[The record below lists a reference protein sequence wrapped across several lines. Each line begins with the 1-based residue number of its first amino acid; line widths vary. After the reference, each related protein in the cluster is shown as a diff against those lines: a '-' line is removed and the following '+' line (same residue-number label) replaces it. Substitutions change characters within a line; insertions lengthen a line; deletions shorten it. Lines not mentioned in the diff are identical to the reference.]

1 MTATTGDP
9 GPTPTDD
16 ELMAELRAVLSRSE
30 PVPDSVRA
38 LSRSLL
44 SWRDPDAELAELA
57 ADSRQPEQLLRGDTD
72 VLLHF
77 RAGAV
82 EITVQL
88 SPTGDGRHRLV
99 GQVEPPAPGT
109 VEIRRPAGRTPV
121 AVDERGRFAA
131 GGLPSG
137 PLSLRWRPEGDGL
150 VDTPWHL
157 L

>member
-1 MTATTGDP
+1 MTSFGATY
-9 GPTPTDD
+9 PTPAGDD
-16 ELMAELRAVLSRSE
+16 ELMAELKAMLERSD
-30 PVPDSVRA
+30 PVPDTVVAR
-38 LSRSLL
+38 SRSLL

-57 ADSRQPEQLLRGDTD
+57 ADSRHADQLVRGDTD

-88 SPTGDGRHRLV
+88 SPAGDGLHRLV
-99 GQVEPPAPGT
+99 GQVDPPAPGT
-109 VEIRRPAGRTPV
+109 IEIRRPTARSQVT
-121 AVDERGRFAA
+121 ADEEGRFAA
-131 GGLPSG
+131 DRLPSG
-137 PLSLRWRPEGDGL
+137 PLSLRWWPDGDGL

>member
-1 MTATTGDP
+1 MTTGGGT
-9 GPTPTDD
+9 GPIPADD
-16 ELMAELRAVLSRSE
+16 ELLAELSAVLNRSD
-30 PVPDSVRA
+30 PVPDAVRA

-44 SWRDPDAELAELA
+44 SWRDPDAELAELL
-57 ADSRQPEQLLRGDTD
+57 ADSRRQDQLVRGDTD

-88 SPTGDGRHRLV
+88 TPAGDGLHRLV
-99 GQVEPPAPGT
+99 GQVEPPGPGT
-109 VEIRRPAGRTPV
+109 VEIRRAAGRSQV
-121 AVDERGRFAA
+121 AADAQGRFAA
-131 GGLPSG
+131 DRLPSG
-137 PLSLRWRPEGDGL
+137 PLSLRWLPDGDGL